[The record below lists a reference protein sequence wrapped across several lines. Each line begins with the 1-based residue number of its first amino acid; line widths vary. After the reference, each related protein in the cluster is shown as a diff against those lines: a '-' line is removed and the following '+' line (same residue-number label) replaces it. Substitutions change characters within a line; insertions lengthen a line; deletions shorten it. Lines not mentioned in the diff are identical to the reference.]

1 MIDIES
7 LKAEAALAES
17 QGRKFCQIHVSE
29 LQSLIARAEMMAQV
43 QYMVPFA
50 VGYCSPDDMHSMLQ
64 RKVFRIGLQLKKGA
78 KYSMRVVAMY
88 IPTDEQKALARAEE
102 VKHD

>member
-17 QGRKFCQIHVSE
+17 QGRKFFQIHVSE

-50 VGYCSPDDMHSMLQ
+50 IGYCSPDDMHQMLQ
-64 RKVFRIGLQLKKGA
+64 HKTHRIGLQLKKGV
-78 KYSMRVVAMY
+78 KYSMRVMAMHIPHGTKKEVASG
-88 IPTDEQKALARAEE
+88 AE
-102 VKHD
+102 VTQD